1 MTQDEARQLVAE
13 MPEMYLAWEETQ
25 KFVRGIRTSTTQNRI
40 DFTAMSKVVGT
51 VNERFGS
58 FQDKDCGDVKA
69 SLMKM
74 EYGSSGRVK
83 LSDFYTPAR
92 QGQWQFQE
100 NVAYLKQL
108 GAIDDFDRKNPS
120 VIIANYVGSHANC
133 IATSGFYTICCK
145 NECEGI
151 FGYLERSI
159 AASEGKPG
167 AIADLVSNLPSST
180 VQAPRQLS
188 ATLLR
193 RLDDIALSHNGAV
206 PLHGRLF
213 AQWLH
218 HAYPLECPFP
228 HVVGTT
234 SSLTAEEWEI
244 ENGIVS
250 TATDDEMDRY
260 VSRGSTVTGDFK
272 TDEGVAP
279 WSFEEQ
285 LVLGRT
291 SSSGM
296 SWSALSSSPLSL
308 RIVILGIASVSLAYS
323 VFQSSKS
330 RLIVGKDSDLKMV

>member
-1 MTQDEARQLVAE
+1 
-13 MPEMYLAWEETQ
+13 
-25 KFVRGIRTSTTQNRI
+25 
-40 DFTAMSKVVGT
+40 
-51 VNERFGS
+51 
-58 FQDKDCGDVKA
+58 
-69 SLMKM
+69 MKM

-83 LSDFYTPAR
+83 LADFYAPAR
-92 QGQWQFQE
+92 HGQWQFQE

-151 FGYLERSI
+151 FGYLERRI

-167 AIADLVSNLPSST
+167 VIADLVAALPSST

-188 ATLLR
+188 ANLLR

-234 SSLTAEEWEI
+234 SSVTAEEWEV
-244 ENGIVS
+244 ENGVIS
-250 TATDDEMDRY
+250 TASDDEMDSY
-260 VSRGSTVTGDFK
+260 ISRASAGAAAFK
-272 TDEGVAP
+272 VDEGGVAP
-279 WSFEEQ
+279 WSFDEE

-296 SWSALSSSPLSL
+296 SWLAVSSSM
-308 RIVILGIASVSLAYS
+308 RIVILVVASVSLAYS

-330 RLIVGKDSDLKMV
+330 RLLVGKDSDLKMV